1 MSIYIII
8 GAMLILVSAIIGI
21 GAFCENAGR
30 KSAWKKAEEAQ
41 KEYEKN
47 AEIEQQRK
55 NTEKESMETGS
66 GQSDFNA
73 SISILHHDKTA
84 GN

>member
-1 MSIYIII
+1 MNMYIII
-8 GAMLILVSAIIGI
+8 GAILILVSAIFGI

-66 GQSDFNA
+66 GQSDFDA

>member
-1 MSIYIII
+1 MSIYAII
-8 GAMLILVSAIIGI
+8 GAILILVSAIIGI

-30 KSAWKKAEEAQ
+30 KSAWNKAEEAQ

-55 NTEKESMETGS
+55 NTEKESMETGG
-66 GQSDFNA
+66 GQSDFDA
-73 SISILHHDKTA
+73 SISLLHHNKTA